1 MASTAKKI
9 TGFKMKNT
17 LARGGIEFLAVL
29 LGLSGSLS
37 IDSIV
42 KEKDQKEQNT
52 KILKRLYDN
61 LVADSSDG
69 SWNVKAYERG
79 ILGSENVIKW
89 CDSNP
94 TFQSITNDFE
104 KDLSAM
110 MIATIFVHNDEEY
123 MALKNS
129 GRTDLISNEDLVI
142 ELHRY
147 YTDIGFIKT
156 LDQYQNNFVQNQII
170 PYLSNF
176 ANENLYDKNIPKNKV
191 YMNFPKISLYRMPEI
206 NKLRFFATNMLTW
219 QKFAKQQ
226 YESQVKKVIGIR
238 ELLRKELEL

>member
-1 MASTAKKI
+1 
-9 TGFKMKNT
+9 MKNT
-17 LARGGIEFLAVL
+17 IARGGIEFLAVL

-79 ILGSENVIKW
+79 IQGSANVIKW

-94 TFQSITNDFE
+94 TFESISNDFE

-110 MIATIFVHNDEEY
+110 MIATIFVHNEEEY

-156 LDQYQNNFVQNQII
+156 LDHYQNNFVQNQIL
-170 PYLSNF
+170 PYLTDY
-176 ANENLYDKNIPKNKV
+176 ANENLYDKDKPNNKV
-191 YMNFPKISLYRMPEI
+191 YMNFPKVSLYRMPDI
-206 NKLRFFATNMLTW
+206 NKIRFFASNMLTW
-219 QKFAKQQ
+219 QKYAKLQ
-226 YESQVKKVIGIR
+226 YESQVKKVTAIR
-238 ELLRKELEL
+238 EMLRKELEL

>member
-1 MASTAKKI
+1 
-9 TGFKMKNT
+9 MKNT
-17 LARGGIEFLAVL
+17 IARGGIEFLAVL

-69 SWNVKAYERG
+69 SWNVRAYERG
-79 ILGSENVIKW
+79 IQGSANVIKW

-94 TFQSITNDFE
+94 TFESISNDFE

-110 MIATIFVHNDEEY
+110 MIATIFVHNEEEY

-156 LDQYQNNFVQNQII
+156 LDHYQNNFVQNQIL
-170 PYLSNF
+170 PYLTDY
-176 ANENLYDKNIPKNKV
+176 ANENLYDKDKPNNKV
-191 YMNFPKISLYRMPEI
+191 YMNFPKVSLYRMPDI
-206 NKLRFFATNMLTW
+206 NKIRFFASNMLTW
-219 QKFAKQQ
+219 QKYAKLQ
-226 YESQVKKVIGIR
+226 YESQVKKVTAIR
-238 ELLRKELEL
+238 EMLRKELEL

>member
-1 MASTAKKI
+1 MKKTI
-9 TGFKMKNT
+9 
-17 LARGGIEFLAVL
+17 ARGGIEFLAVL

-61 LVADSSDG
+61 LLADSSDG
-69 SWNVKAYERG
+69 SWNVRAYERG
-79 ILGSENVIKW
+79 IQGSANVIKW

-94 TFQSITNDFE
+94 TFESISNDFE

-110 MIATIFVHNDEEY
+110 MIATIFVHNEEEY

-156 LDQYQNNFVQNQII
+156 LDHYQNNFVQNQIL
-170 PYLSNF
+170 PYMADY
-176 ANENLYDKNIPKNKV
+176 ANESLYDKDKPNNEV
-191 YMNFPKISLYRMPEI
+191 YMNFPKVSLYRMPDI
-206 NKLRFFATNMLTW
+206 NKIRFFASNMLTW
-219 QKFAKQQ
+219 QKYAKRQ
-226 YESQVKKVIGIR
+226 YESQVKKVTAIR

>member
-1 MASTAKKI
+1 
-9 TGFKMKNT
+9 MKNT
-17 LARGGIEFLAVL
+17 IARGVIEFLAVL

-61 LVADSSDG
+61 LAADSSDG

-79 ILGSENVIKW
+79 IQGSANVIKW
-89 CDSNP
+89 CDKNP
-94 TFQSITNDFE
+94 TFESISNDFE

-110 MIATIFVHNDEEY
+110 MIATIFVHNEEEY

-156 LDQYQNNFVQNQII
+156 LDHYQNNFVQNQIL
-170 PYLSNF
+170 PYLTNY
-176 ANENLYDKNIPKNKV
+176 ANENLYDKDKPNDKV
-191 YMNFPKISLYRMPEI
+191 YMNFPKVSLYRMPDI
-206 NKLRFFATNMLTW
+206 NKIRFFASNMLTW
-219 QKFAKQQ
+219 QKYAKLQ
-226 YESQVKKVIGIR
+226 YESQVKKVTAIR

>member
-1 MASTAKKI
+1 
-9 TGFKMKNT
+9 MKNT
-17 LARGGIEFLAVL
+17 IARGGIEFLAVL

-42 KEKDQKEQNT
+42 KEKDQKEQNI

-69 SWNVKAYERG
+69 SWNMKAYERG
-79 ILGSENVIKW
+79 IQGSENVIKW

-94 TFQSITNDFE
+94 TFEGISNDFE

-110 MIATIFVHNDEEY
+110 MIATIFVHNEEEY

-156 LDQYQNNFVQNQII
+156 LDHYQNNFVQNQIL
-170 PYLSNF
+170 PYIADY
-176 ANENLYDKNIPKNKV
+176 ANESLYNKDKPDDKV
-191 YMNFPKISLYRMPEI
+191 YMNFPKVSLYRMPDI
-206 NKLRFFATNMLTW
+206 NKIRFFASNMLTW
-219 QKFAKQQ
+219 QKYAKQQ
-226 YESQVKKVIGIR
+226 YESQVKKVTAIR

>member
-1 MASTAKKI
+1 
-9 TGFKMKNT
+9 MKNT
-17 LARGGIEFLAVL
+17 IARGGIEFLAVL

-69 SWNVKAYERG
+69 SWNMKAYERG
-79 ILGSENVIKW
+79 IQGSANVIKW

-94 TFQSITNDFE
+94 TFESISNDFE

-110 MIATIFVHNDEEY
+110 MIATIFVHNEEEY

-147 YTDIGFIKT
+147 YTEIGFIKT
-156 LDQYQNNFVQNQII
+156 LDHYQNNFVQNQIL
-170 PYLSNF
+170 PYIADY
-176 ANENLYDKNIPKNKV
+176 ANEVLYDKDKPNNKV
-191 YMNFPKISLYRMPEI
+191 YMNYPKVSLYRMPDI
-206 NKLRFFATNMLTW
+206 NKIRFFASNMLTW
-219 QKFAKQQ
+219 QKYAKRQ
-226 YESQVKKVIGIR
+226 YESQVKKVTAIR

>member
-1 MASTAKKI
+1 
-9 TGFKMKNT
+9 MKNT
-17 LARGGIEFLAVL
+17 IARGGIEFLAVL

-61 LVADSSDG
+61 LAADSSDG

-79 ILGSENVIKW
+79 IQGSANVIKW

-94 TFQSITNDFE
+94 TFKSINNDFE

-110 MIATIFVHNDEEY
+110 MIATIFVHNEEEY

-156 LDQYQNNFVQNQII
+156 LDHYQNNFVQNQIL
-170 PYLSNF
+170 PYIADY
-176 ANENLYDKNIPKNKV
+176 ANEVFYDKDKPKNKV
-191 YMNFPKISLYRMPEI
+191 YMNFPKVSLYRMPDI
-206 NKLRFFATNMLTW
+206 NKIRFFASNMLTW
-219 QKFAKQQ
+219 QKYAKRQ
-226 YESQVKKVIGIR
+226 YESQVKKVTAIR

>member
-1 MASTAKKI
+1 MAPAAKKI
-9 TGFKMKNT
+9 TGFEMKNT

-94 TFQSITNDFE
+94 TVQSITNDFE

-206 NKLRFFATNMLTW
+206 NKLRFLATNMLTW

>member
-1 MASTAKKI
+1 MASAAKKI
-9 TGFKMKNT
+9 TGFEMKNT

-206 NKLRFFATNMLTW
+206 NKLRFLATNMLTW

>member
-1 MASTAKKI
+1 MAPAAKKI
-9 TGFKMKNT
+9 TGFEMKNT

-94 TFQSITNDFE
+94 TVQSITNDFE

-206 NKLRFFATNMLTW
+206 NKLRFLATNMLTW

-238 ELLRKELEL
+238 ALLRKELEL

>member
-69 SWNVKAYERG
+69 SWNIKAYERG
-79 ILGSENVIKW
+79 IQGSENVIKW

-94 TFQSITNDFE
+94 TVQSITNDFE

-206 NKLRFFATNMLTW
+206 NKLRFLATNMLTW

>member
-1 MASTAKKI
+1 
-9 TGFKMKNT
+9 MKNT
-17 LARGGIEFLAVL
+17 IARGGIEFLAVL

-69 SWNVKAYERG
+69 SWNMKAYERG
-79 ILGSENVIKW
+79 IKGSANVIKW

-94 TFQSITNDFE
+94 TFESISNDFE

-110 MIATIFVHNDEEY
+110 MIATIFVHNEEEY

-156 LDQYQNNFVQNQII
+156 LDHYQNNFVQNQIL
-170 PYLSNF
+170 PYLTDY
-176 ANENLYDKNIPKNKV
+176 ANENLYDKDKPNNKV
-191 YMNFPKISLYRMPEI
+191 YMNFPKVSLYRMPDI
-206 NKLRFFATNMLTW
+206 NKIRFFASNMLTW
-219 QKFAKQQ
+219 QKYAKRR
-226 YESQVKKVIGIR
+226 YESQVKKVTAIR

>member
-1 MASTAKKI
+1 
-9 TGFKMKNT
+9 MKNT
-17 LARGGIEFLAVL
+17 IARGGIEFLAVL

-69 SWNVKAYERG
+69 SWNMKAYERG
-79 ILGSENVIKW
+79 IRGSENVIEW

-94 TFQSITNDFE
+94 TFESISNDFE

-110 MIATIFVHNDEEY
+110 MIATIFVHNEEEY

-156 LDQYQNNFVQNQII
+156 LDHYQNNFVQNQIL
-170 PYLSNF
+170 PYLTDY
-176 ANENLYDKNIPKNKV
+176 ANENLYDKDKPNNKV
-191 YMNFPKISLYRMPEI
+191 YMNFPKVSLYRMPDI
-206 NKLRFFATNMLTW
+206 NKIRFFASNMLTW
-219 QKFAKQQ
+219 QKYAKLQ
-226 YESQVKKVIGIR
+226 YESQVKNVTAIR

>member
-1 MASTAKKI
+1 
-9 TGFKMKNT
+9 MKNT
-17 LARGGIEFLAVL
+17 IARGGIEFLAVL

-69 SWNVKAYERG
+69 SWNMKAYERG
-79 ILGSENVIKW
+79 IQGSANVIKW

-94 TFQSITNDFE
+94 TFESISNDFE

-110 MIATIFVHNDEEY
+110 MIATIFVHNEEEY

-129 GRTDLISNEDLVI
+129 GRTDLISNEDLII

-147 YTDIGFIKT
+147 YTEIGFIKT
-156 LDQYQNNFVQNQII
+156 LDHYQNNFVQNQIL
-170 PYLSNF
+170 PYIADY
-176 ANENLYDKNIPKNKV
+176 ANEVLYDKDKPNNKV
-191 YMNFPKISLYRMPEI
+191 YMNYPKVSLYRMPDI
-206 NKLRFFATNMLTW
+206 NKIRFFASNMLTW
-219 QKFAKQQ
+219 QKYAKQQ
-226 YESQVKKVIGIR
+226 YESQVKKVTAIR

>member
-79 ILGSENVIKW
+79 IQGSENVIKW

-94 TFQSITNDFE
+94 TVQSITNDFE

-206 NKLRFFATNMLTW
+206 NKLRFLATNMLTW

>member
-1 MASTAKKI
+1 
-9 TGFKMKNT
+9 MKNT
-17 LARGGIEFLAVL
+17 IARGGIEFLAVL

-69 SWNVKAYERG
+69 SWNVRAYERG
-79 ILGSENVIKW
+79 IQGSANVIKW

-94 TFQSITNDFE
+94 TFESISNDFE

-110 MIATIFVHNDEEY
+110 MIATIFVHNEEEY

-156 LDQYQNNFVQNQII
+156 LDHYQNNFVQNQIL
-170 PYLSNF
+170 PYLTDY
-176 ANENLYDKNIPKNKV
+176 ANENLYDKDKPNNKV
-191 YMNFPKISLYRMPEI
+191 YMNFPKVSLYRMPDI
-206 NKLRFFATNMLTW
+206 NKIRFFASNMLTW
-219 QKFAKQQ
+219 QKYAKLQ
-226 YESQVKKVIGIR
+226 YESQVKNVTAIR

>member
-1 MASTAKKI
+1 
-9 TGFKMKNT
+9 MKNT
-17 LARGGIEFLAVL
+17 IARGGIEFIAVL

-69 SWNVKAYERG
+69 SWNMKAYERG
-79 ILGSENVIKW
+79 IQGSANVIKW

-94 TFQSITNDFE
+94 TFESISNDFE

-110 MIATIFVHNDEEY
+110 MIATIFVHNEEEY

-156 LDQYQNNFVQNQII
+156 LDHYQNNFVQNQIL
-170 PYLSNF
+170 PYIADY
-176 ANENLYDKNIPKNKV
+176 ANEVLYDKDKPNNKV
-191 YMNFPKISLYRMPEI
+191 YMNFPKVSLYRMPDI
-206 NKLRFFATNMLTW
+206 NKIRFFASNMLTW
-219 QKFAKQQ
+219 QKYAKRQ
-226 YESQVKKVIGIR
+226 YESQVKKVTAIR

>member
-1 MASTAKKI
+1 L
-9 TGFKMKNT
+9 KNAF
-17 LARGGIEFLAVL
+17 ARGGIEFLAVL

-52 KILKRLYDN
+52 KILRRLYDN

-69 SWNVKAYERG
+69 SWNINAYERG
-79 ILGSENVIKW
+79 IQGSINVIKW

-94 TFQSITNDFE
+94 TLESINNDFE

-170 PYLSNF
+170 PYLSDF
-176 ANENLYDKNIPKNKV
+176 ANENLYDKNNSKNRV
-191 YMNFPKISLYRMPEI
+191 YKNFPKVSLYKMPDI
-206 NKLRFFATNMLTW
+206 NKIRFFASNMLTW
-219 QKFAKQQ
+219 QKFAKRQ
-226 YESQVKKVIGIR
+226 YEVQVANVIAIR
-238 ELLRKELEL
+238 ELLRNELEL

>member
-1 MASTAKKI
+1 
-9 TGFKMKNT
+9 MKNAF
-17 LARGGIEFLAVL
+17 ARGGIEFLAVL

-52 KILKRLYDN
+52 KILRRLYDN

-69 SWNVKAYERG
+69 SWNINAYERG
-79 ILGSENVIKW
+79 IQGSINVIKW

-94 TFQSITNDFE
+94 TLESINNDFE

-170 PYLSNF
+170 PYLSDF
-176 ANENLYDKNIPKNKV
+176 ANENIYDKNNSKNRV
-191 YMNFPKISLYRMPEI
+191 YKNFPKVSLYKMPDI
-206 NKLRFFATNMLTW
+206 NKIRFFASNMLTW
-219 QKFAKQQ
+219 QKFAKRQ
-226 YESQVKKVIGIR
+226 YEVQVAKVIAIR
-238 ELLRKELEL
+238 ELLRNELEL

>member
-1 MASTAKKI
+1 MAPAAKKI
-9 TGFKMKNT
+9 TGFEMKNT

-94 TFQSITNDFE
+94 TVQSITNDFE

-206 NKLRFFATNMLTW
+206 NKLRFLATNMLTW

-238 ELLRKELEL
+238 KLLRKELEL

>member
-1 MASTAKKI
+1 
-9 TGFKMKNT
+9 MKNT
-17 LARGGIEFLAVL
+17 IARGGIEFLAVL

-37 IDSIV
+37 IDSII

-69 SWNVKAYERG
+69 SWNMKAYERG
-79 ILGSENVIKW
+79 IQGSANVIKW

-94 TFQSITNDFE
+94 TFEGISNDFE

-110 MIATIFVHNDEEY
+110 MIATIFVHNEEEY

-156 LDQYQNNFVQNQII
+156 LDHYQNNFVQNQIL
-170 PYLSNF
+170 PYLTDY
-176 ANENLYDKNIPKNKV
+176 ANENLYDRDKPNNKV
-191 YMNFPKISLYRMPEI
+191 YMNFPKVSLYRMPDI
-206 NKLRFFATNMLTW
+206 NKIRFFASNMLTW
-219 QKFAKQQ
+219 QKYAKLQ
-226 YESQVKKVIGIR
+226 YESQVKKVTAIR

>member
-1 MASTAKKI
+1 MAPAAKKI
-9 TGFKMKNT
+9 TGFEMKNT

-94 TFQSITNDFE
+94 TVQSITNDFE

-206 NKLRFFATNMLTW
+206 NKLRFLATNMLTW
-219 QKFAKQQ
+219 QKFAKQK

>member
-1 MASTAKKI
+1 
-9 TGFKMKNT
+9 MKNT
-17 LARGGIEFLAVL
+17 IARGGIEFLAVL

-69 SWNVKAYERG
+69 SWNMKAYERG
-79 ILGSENVIKW
+79 IQGSANVIKW

-94 TFQSITNDFE
+94 TFESISNDFE

-110 MIATIFVHNDEEY
+110 MIATIFVHNEEEY

-129 GRTDLISNEDLVI
+129 GRTDLISNEDLII

-147 YTDIGFIKT
+147 YTEIGFIKT
-156 LDQYQNNFVQNQII
+156 LDHYQNNFVQNQIL
-170 PYLSNF
+170 PYIADY
-176 ANENLYDKNIPKNKV
+176 ANEVLYDKDKPNNKV
-191 YMNFPKISLYRMPEI
+191 YMNFPKVSLYRMPDI
-206 NKLRFFATNMLTW
+206 NKIRFFASNMLTW
-219 QKFAKQQ
+219 QKYAKRQ
-226 YESQVKKVIGIR
+226 YESQVKKVTAIR

>member
-1 MASTAKKI
+1 
-9 TGFKMKNT
+9 MKNT
-17 LARGGIEFLAVL
+17 IARGGIEFLAVL

-69 SWNVKAYERG
+69 SWNMKAYERG
-79 ILGSENVIKW
+79 IQGSANVIKW

-94 TFQSITNDFE
+94 TFESISNDFE

-110 MIATIFVHNDEEY
+110 MIATIFVHNEEEY

-129 GRTDLISNEDLVI
+129 GRTDLISNEDLII

-147 YTDIGFIKT
+147 YTEIGFIKT
-156 LDQYQNNFVQNQII
+156 LDHYQNNFVQNQIL
-170 PYLSNF
+170 PYIADY
-176 ANENLYDKNIPKNKV
+176 ANEVLYDKDKPNNKV
-191 YMNFPKISLYRMPEI
+191 YMNYPKVSLYRMPDI
-206 NKLRFFATNMLTW
+206 NKIRFFASNMLTW
-219 QKFAKQQ
+219 QKYAKRQ
-226 YESQVKKVIGIR
+226 YESQVKKVTAIR

>member
-1 MASTAKKI
+1 
-9 TGFKMKNT
+9 MKNT
-17 LARGGIEFLAVL
+17 IARGGIEFLAVL

-69 SWNVKAYERG
+69 SWNMKAYERG
-79 ILGSENVIKW
+79 IQGSANVIKW

-94 TFQSITNDFE
+94 TFESISNDFE

-110 MIATIFVHNDEEY
+110 MIATIFVHNEEEY

-156 LDQYQNNFVQNQII
+156 LDHYQNNFVQNQIL
-170 PYLSNF
+170 PYIADY
-176 ANENLYDKNIPKNKV
+176 ANEVFYDKDKPNNKV
-191 YMNFPKISLYRMPEI
+191 YMNFPKVSLYRMPDI
-206 NKLRFFATNMLTW
+206 NKIRFFASNMLTW
-219 QKFAKQQ
+219 QKYAKLQ
-226 YESQVKKVIGIR
+226 YESQVKKVTAIR

>member
-1 MASTAKKI
+1 
-9 TGFKMKNT
+9 MKNT
-17 LARGGIEFLAVL
+17 IARGGIEFLAVL

-69 SWNVKAYERG
+69 SWNMKAYERG
-79 ILGSENVIKW
+79 IQGSANVIKW

-94 TFQSITNDFE
+94 TFESISNDFE

-110 MIATIFVHNDEEY
+110 MIATIFVHNEEEY

-156 LDQYQNNFVQNQII
+156 LDHYQNNFVQNQIL
-170 PYLSNF
+170 PYIADY
-176 ANENLYDKNIPKNKV
+176 ANESLYDKDKPNNKV
-191 YMNFPKISLYRMPEI
+191 YMNYPKVSLYRMPDI
-206 NKLRFFATNMLTW
+206 NKIRFFASNMLTW
-219 QKFAKQQ
+219 QKYAKRQ
-226 YESQVKKVIGIR
+226 YESQVKKVTAIR

>member
-1 MASTAKKI
+1 
-9 TGFKMKNT
+9 MKNT
-17 LARGGIEFLAVL
+17 IARGGIEFLAVL

-69 SWNVKAYERG
+69 SWNMKAYERG
-79 ILGSENVIKW
+79 IQGSANVIKW

-94 TFQSITNDFE
+94 TFESISNDFE

-110 MIATIFVHNDEEY
+110 MIATIFVHNEEEY

-129 GRTDLISNEDLVI
+129 GRTDLISNEDLII

-147 YTDIGFIKT
+147 YTEIGFIKT
-156 LDQYQNNFVQNQII
+156 LDHYQNNFVQNQIL
-170 PYLSNF
+170 PYIADY
-176 ANENLYDKNIPKNKV
+176 ANESLYDKDKPNNKV
-191 YMNFPKISLYRMPEI
+191 YMNYPKVSLYRMPDI
-206 NKLRFFATNMLTW
+206 NKIRFFASNMLTW
-219 QKFAKQQ
+219 QKYAKRR
-226 YESQVKKVIGIR
+226 YESQVKKVTAIR

>member
-1 MASTAKKI
+1 
-9 TGFKMKNT
+9 MKNT
-17 LARGGIEFLAVL
+17 IARGGIEFLAVL

-42 KEKDQKEQNT
+42 KEKDQKEQNI

-69 SWNVKAYERG
+69 SWNMKAYERG
-79 ILGSENVIKW
+79 IRGSESVIEW

-94 TFQSITNDFE
+94 TFESISNDFE

-110 MIATIFVHNDEEY
+110 MIATIFVHNEEEY

-156 LDQYQNNFVQNQII
+156 LDHYQNNFVQNQIL
-170 PYLSNF
+170 PYIADY
-176 ANENLYDKNIPKNKV
+176 ANESLYNKDKPDDKV
-191 YMNFPKISLYRMPEI
+191 YMNFPKVSLYRMPDI
-206 NKLRFFATNMLTW
+206 NKIRFFASNMLTW
-219 QKFAKQQ
+219 QKYAKQQ
-226 YESQVKKVIGIR
+226 YESQVKKVTAIR

>member
-1 MASTAKKI
+1 
-9 TGFKMKNT
+9 MKNT
-17 LARGGIEFLAVL
+17 FARGGIEFLAVL

-69 SWNVKAYERG
+69 SWNVRAYERG
-79 ILGSENVIKW
+79 IIGSENVIKW

-94 TFQSITNDFE
+94 TIQSINNDFE

-156 LDQYQNNFVQNQII
+156 LDQYQNNFVQFNTH
-170 PYLSNF
+170 
-176 ANENLYDKNIPKNKV
+176 NLFVP
-191 YMNFPKISLYRMPEI
+191 
-206 NKLRFFATNMLTW
+206 FF
-219 QKFAKQQ
+219 F
-226 YESQVKKVIGIR
+226 
-238 ELLRKELEL
+238 

>member
-1 MASTAKKI
+1 
-9 TGFKMKNT
+9 MKNT
-17 LARGGIEFLAVL
+17 IARGGIEFLAVL

-69 SWNVKAYERG
+69 SWNMKAYERG
-79 ILGSENVIKW
+79 IRGSENVIEW

-94 TFQSITNDFE
+94 TFESISNDFE

-110 MIATIFVHNDEEY
+110 MIATIFVHNEEEY

-156 LDQYQNNFVQNQII
+156 LDHYQNNFVQNQIL
-170 PYLSNF
+170 PYIADY
-176 ANENLYDKNIPKNKV
+176 ANESLYNKDKPNDKV
-191 YMNFPKISLYRMPEI
+191 YMNFPKVSLYRMPDI
-206 NKLRFFATNMLTW
+206 NKIRFFASNMLTW
-219 QKFAKQQ
+219 QKYAKQQ
-226 YESQVKKVIGIR
+226 YESQVKKVTAIR

>member
-1 MASTAKKI
+1 
-9 TGFKMKNT
+9 MKNT
-17 LARGGIEFLAVL
+17 IARGGIEFLAVL

-69 SWNVKAYERG
+69 SWNMKAYERG
-79 ILGSENVIKW
+79 IQGSANVIKW

-94 TFQSITNDFE
+94 TFESISNDFE

-110 MIATIFVHNDEEY
+110 MIATIFVHNEEEY

-156 LDQYQNNFVQNQII
+156 LDHYQNNFVQNQIL
-170 PYLSNF
+170 PYIADY
-176 ANENLYDKNIPKNKV
+176 ANESLYDKDKPNNKV
-191 YMNFPKISLYRMPEI
+191 YMNFPKVSLYRMPDI
-206 NKLRFFATNMLTW
+206 NKIRFFASNMLTW
-219 QKFAKQQ
+219 QKYAKRR
-226 YESQVKKVIGIR
+226 YESQVNKVTAIR

>member
-1 MASTAKKI
+1 MAPAAKKI
-9 TGFKMKNT
+9 TGFEMKNT

-79 ILGSENVIKW
+79 IQGSENVIKW

-94 TFQSITNDFE
+94 TVQSITNDFE

-206 NKLRFFATNMLTW
+206 NKLRFLATNMLTW

>member
-1 MASTAKKI
+1 L
-9 TGFKMKNT
+9 KNAF
-17 LARGGIEFLAVL
+17 ARGGIEFLAVL

-52 KILKRLYDN
+52 KILRRLYDN

-69 SWNVKAYERG
+69 SWNINAYERG
-79 ILGSENVIKW
+79 IQGSINVIKW

-94 TFQSITNDFE
+94 TLESINNDFE

-170 PYLSNF
+170 PYLSDF
-176 ANENLYDKNIPKNKV
+176 ANENIYDKNNSKNRV
-191 YMNFPKISLYRMPEI
+191 YKNFPKVSLYKMPDI
-206 NKLRFFATNMLTW
+206 NKIRFFASNMLTW
-219 QKFAKQQ
+219 QKFAKRQ
-226 YESQVKKVIGIR
+226 YEVQVAKVIAIR
-238 ELLRKELEL
+238 ELLRNELEL

>member
-1 MASTAKKI
+1 
-9 TGFKMKNT
+9 MKNT
-17 LARGGIEFLAVL
+17 IARGGIEFLAVL

-79 ILGSENVIKW
+79 IQGSANVIKW

-94 TFQSITNDFE
+94 TFESISNDFE

-110 MIATIFVHNDEEY
+110 MIATIFVHNEEEY

-156 LDQYQNNFVQNQII
+156 LDHYQNNFVQNQIL
-170 PYLSNF
+170 PYLTDY
-176 ANENLYDKNIPKNKV
+176 ANENLYDKDKPNNKV
-191 YMNFPKISLYRMPEI
+191 YMNFPKVSLYRMPDI
-206 NKLRFFATNMLTW
+206 NKIRFFASNMLTW
-219 QKFAKQQ
+219 QKYAKLQ
-226 YESQVKKVIGIR
+226 YESQVKKVTAIR

>member
-1 MASTAKKI
+1 
-9 TGFKMKNT
+9 MKNT
-17 LARGGIEFLAVL
+17 IARGGIEFLAVL
-29 LGLSGSLS
+29 LGVSGSLS

-61 LVADSSDG
+61 LLADSSDG
-69 SWNVKAYERG
+69 SWNVRAYERG
-79 ILGSENVIKW
+79 IQGSANVIKW

-94 TFQSITNDFE
+94 TFESISNDFE

-110 MIATIFVHNDEEY
+110 MIATIFVHNEEEY

-156 LDQYQNNFVQNQII
+156 LDHYQNNFVQNQIL
-170 PYLSNF
+170 PYMADY
-176 ANENLYDKNIPKNKV
+176 ANESLYDKDKPNNKV
-191 YMNFPKISLYRMPEI
+191 YMNFPKVSLYRMPDI
-206 NKLRFFATNMLTW
+206 NKIRFFASNMLTW
-219 QKFAKQQ
+219 QKYAKRQ
-226 YESQVKKVIGIR
+226 YESQVKKVTAIR

>member
-1 MASTAKKI
+1 L
-9 TGFKMKNT
+9 KNAF
-17 LARGGIEFLAVL
+17 ARGGIEFLAVL

-52 KILKRLYDN
+52 KILRRLYDN

-69 SWNVKAYERG
+69 SWNINAYERG
-79 ILGSENVIKW
+79 IQGSINVIKW

-94 TFQSITNDFE
+94 TLESINNDFE

-170 PYLSNF
+170 PYLSDF
-176 ANENLYDKNIPKNKV
+176 ANENLYDKNNSKNRV
-191 YMNFPKISLYRMPEI
+191 YKNFPKVSLYKMPDI
-206 NKLRFFATNMLTW
+206 NKIRFFASNMLTW
-219 QKFAKQQ
+219 QKFAKRQ
-226 YESQVKKVIGIR
+226 YEVQVAKVIAIR
-238 ELLRKELEL
+238 ELLRNELEL

>member
-1 MASTAKKI
+1 MKKTI
-9 TGFKMKNT
+9 
-17 LARGGIEFLAVL
+17 ARGGIEFLAVL

-69 SWNVKAYERG
+69 SWNMKAYERG
-79 ILGSENVIKW
+79 IQGSANVIKW

-94 TFQSITNDFE
+94 TFESISNDFE

-110 MIATIFVHNDEEY
+110 MIATIFVHNEEEY

-156 LDQYQNNFVQNQII
+156 LDHYQNNFVQNQIL
-170 PYLSNF
+170 PYLADY
-176 ANENLYDKNIPKNKV
+176 ANEVLYDSDKPNNKV
-191 YMNFPKISLYRMPEI
+191 YMNVPKVSLYKMPDI
-206 NKLRFFATNMLTW
+206 NKIRFFASNMLTW
-219 QKFAKQQ
+219 QKYAKRQ
-226 YESQVKKVIGIR
+226 YESQVKKVTAIR